1 MNEIEYQNKL
11 AIYASLRINFT
22 MWNNVGGVYGYKKLV
37 RLPRKQKKALKK
49 SIFRDVIAKYRDY
62 IKECPKPKKM
72 PAFSYKQPDAKCRA
86 KIENCEG
93 DVYTNSEQ

>member
-22 MWNNVGGVYGYKKLV
+22 MWNNEGGVYGYKKLI

-49 SIFRDVIAKYRDY
+49 SILQDIITVDRTYV
-62 IKECPKPKKM
+62 KECPRPKKL
-72 PAFSYKQPDAKCRA
+72 PTFSYKQ
-86 KIENCEG
+86 ISNEEENSNNIG
-93 DVYTNSEQ
+93 DSSF